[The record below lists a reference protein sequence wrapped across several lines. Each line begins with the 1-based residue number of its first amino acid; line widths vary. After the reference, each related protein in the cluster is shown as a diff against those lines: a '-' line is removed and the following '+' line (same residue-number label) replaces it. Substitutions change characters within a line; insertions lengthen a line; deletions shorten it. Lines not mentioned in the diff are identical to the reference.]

1 MKQTKAYMIFSNLKQ
16 YDIFVEVFL
25 AIKYEGDSQRNLLEK
40 IMEFDGKSEPRTKK
54 GKMKKINDFDSI
66 NALYQGWELSV
77 NASRSGI
84 FPLKPSQKILNK
96 LFRDHK

>member
-16 YDIFVEVFL
+16 YDIMVEVFL

-40 IMEFDGKSEPRTKK
+40 IMEFEKNK
-54 GKMKKINDFDSI
+54 KMKKINDFDSV

>member
-16 YDIFVEVFL
+16 YDILVEVFL

-40 IMEFDGKSEPRTKK
+40 IMEFEKNK
-54 GKMKKINDFDSI
+54 KMKKINDFDSV